1 MHKTLTESSNEA
13 GIPTARRQ
21 PARANQ
27 ATEAES
33 NSTLIEFP
41 GARNVPEWR
50 KRLSQRVR
58 EVQEQKAREAAE
70 TEAALREAEAVSCA
84 LPSGQLELVPD
95 PEHPPLNPIVSKAL
109 ERVGRAR
116 RDENLSTGFSAT
128 AAAPA
133 LAFERAS
140 ESDEAIESKPKLTIV
155 TPLTPAPAAPLETV
169 EEHPSEKPKRVRV
182 ISPSVEEAAL
192 SYLDTCLSVPAHSI
206 DTRKDVAGLPR
217 RAFVGFLDLL
227 LIAFMI
233 SPAAAAFQAAS
244 TDWSEPRAVA
254 LMIGIVATTM
264 FAYFTVSIALTGRTL
279 GMRLLSVRTIDARTG
294 LIPTGGQAIKRA
306 LSYIF
311 SLALF
316 GLGLAFALVDRDHR
330 TLHDRFSNTIV
341 VLA

>member
-1 MHKTLTESSNEA
+1 
-13 GIPTARRQ
+13 
-21 PARANQ
+21 
-27 ATEAES
+27 
-33 NSTLIEFP
+33 
-41 GARNVPEWR
+41 
-50 KRLSQRVR
+50 
-58 EVQEQKAREAAE
+58 
-70 TEAALREAEAVSCA
+70 
-84 LPSGQLELVPD
+84 
-95 PEHPPLNPIVSKAL
+95 
-109 ERVGRAR
+109 
-116 RDENLSTGFSAT
+116 
-128 AAAPA
+128 
-133 LAFERAS
+133 
-140 ESDEAIESKPKLTIV
+140 
-155 TPLTPAPAAPLETV
+155 
-169 EEHPSEKPKRVRV
+169 
-182 ISPSVEEAAL
+182 
-192 SYLDTCLSVPAHSI
+192 
-206 DTRKDVAGLPR
+206 
-217 RAFVGFLDLL
+217 
-227 LIAFMI
+227 MI